1 MTDRRAA
8 DPSAGSAATPGDQSL
23 RPIRRIL
30 RLGSSAL
37 LLVLIMIAGSLVL
50 WVGIPLGWLWIA
62 SQIES
67 ATDSLG
73 TAIAAAMVGVIA
85 SIGLMIPVLT
95 WLSDKHRQVQVSRGH
110 DDTGHLV
117 LEIVMV
123 TSAGVAVILF
133 AGWFFLFSGSS
144 PIPLNLSY

>member
-1 MTDRRAA
+1 MHR
-8 DPSAGSAATPGDQSL
+8 L
-23 RPIRRIL
+23 L

-37 LLVLIMIAGSLVL
+37 LLVLIMFAGGLVL

-62 SQIES
+62 SQVQS

-73 TAIAAAMVGVIA
+73 AALGAALFGVVA
-85 SIGLMIPVLT
+85 SIGLMIPVLG
-95 WLSDKHRQVQVSRGH
+95 WLSNKHREAQIARGH

-123 TSAGVAVILF
+123 TSAGLAVVLF
-133 AGWFFLFSGSS
+133 GAWFFLLSGSS
-144 PIPLNLSY
+144 PIPVDLHY